1 MISYLRIERFKCFED
16 QNITFGKLTLLAGNN
31 GTGKSTVLQALLL
44 LRQAF
49 SLGTLKNNEL
59 PLNGELIKIGTAK
72 DALFGGSQEDNI
84 AFTLCFN
91 SNTDQIFSWNFY
103 YEKETPYQH
112 FMKGAFRGGDLPP
125 LGPFAPRFFYLTAER
140 LGPRL
145 TYPMAELPRIDMDVG
160 IKGEYTA
167 HCLAEF
173 GSDPIPIPAMALST
187 NQSTVSRSLAH
198 QTQLWMRRLV
208 PGIAFN
214 VEAISKADS
223 VRLETKVYGE
233 QTDYLRPTN
242 MGFGICYVLPIVVAG
257 LMSEPGTML
266 IVENPEAHLHPAGQ
280 SRIGEFLTLAASHG
294 VQVVV
299 ETHSDHVLNGIRKSV
314 KKKTIGNDDVHIHF
328 FARGTD
334 LGSNVVT
341 KPRISVDGG
350 IDTWPEGFFDQFE
363 QDLEELF

>member
-16 QNITFGKLTLLAGNN
+16 QNITFGKLTILAGNN

-49 SLGTLKNNEL
+49 SMGSLKDNEL

-72 DALFGGSQEDNI
+72 DALFGGSQEDSI

-91 SNTDQIFSWNFY
+91 ENPEQIFSWVFN
-103 YEKETPYQH
+103 YEKEAPHQH
-112 FMKGAFRGGDLPP
+112 FMRGIYEGRDLPP
-125 LGPFAPRFFYLTAER
+125 LGPFAPRFCYLMAER

-145 TYPMAELPRIDMDVG
+145 TYPMTESPRMDMDVG

-167 HCLAEF
+167 HCLSEL
-173 GSDPIPIPAMALST
+173 GSDTIPIPSLALST
-187 NQSTVSRSLAH
+187 DQRAASRSLAH
-198 QTQLWMRRLV
+198 QTQLWMRQFM

-214 VEAISKADS
+214 VEAITKADS
-223 VRLETKVYGE
+223 VRLETRVYGA
-233 QTDYLRPTN
+233 QTHYLRPTN
-242 MGFGICYVLPIVVAG
+242 MGFGICYTLPIVVAG
-257 LMSEPGTML
+257 LMAEPSTML

-280 SRIGEFLTLAASHG
+280 SRIGEFLAKVAAHG

-314 KKKTIGNDDVHIHF
+314 KKKIIGNDDVHIHF
-328 FARGTD
+328 FARGVD
-334 LGSNVVT
+334 LGSNVVS

-350 IDTWPEGFFDQFE
+350 IDAWPEGLFDQFE
-363 QDLEELF
+363 RDLEDLF